1 MVSCNRNEFIQKFL
15 ETNAPQVSYSV
26 IIYLFRVN
34 NGNTRTMY
42 EICLRLTIMKQNNVA
57 TIALVSLLLTLNR
70 FFLSCSVVNI
80 VDFEKVLTACETMS
94 VEKKAR

>member
-1 MVSCNRNEFIQKFL
+1 MVSCNRNEFFQKFQQ
-15 ETNAPQVSYSV
+15 TNAPQVSYSV

-57 TIALVSLLLTLNR
+57 NVALVSLLLTLNR

-94 VEKKAR
+94 AEKKAR